1 MHWMRP
7 KGGGGITFYSGE
19 IWGRDCVGRT
29 QIRSS
34 VGEMKEDVG
43 IGKSSCSG
51 GGEREKRWGGGM

>member
-1 MHWMRP
+1 M
-7 KGGGGITFYSGE
+7 
-19 IWGRDCVGRT
+19 GRT

-51 GGEREKRWGGGM
+51 GGEREKRWGGGCRESGHLYMCVKGRRG